1 MAPENRAAR
10 AMARTQFLALGLR
23 YHSSDGRTEPRSES
37 SQVVLVDEL
46 LPLMSHLRGAK
57 STALLGGPVGCTA
70 SALPV
75 RIRMEQERSSQAVA
89 ISDKHPY
96 HSSHVIVRRQRSQIV
111 ATDLAATGVR
121 AHRNSVLA
129 TGAGMSQLK
138 VAHCTS
144 QAVLTAERPNFGKDR
159 SIPCDAP
166 ESYNVRTRLRHR
178 HRDDRTTDPHK
189 LGGLKQQPFSCFT
202 FPWPVSGRKR
212 RPKNRV
218 VATLVSAKCYRR

>member
-111 ATDLAATGVR
+111 ATGLSCNGSACTPQFGFGHRCWHVSAQSGSLYIAGRVNCRAAKLWEG
-121 AHRNSVLA
+121 SVHP
-129 TGAGMSQLK
+129 M
-138 VAHCTS
+138 
-144 QAVLTAERPNFGKDR
+144 RR
-159 SIPCDAP
+159 SG
-166 ESYNVRTRLRHR
+166 ELQRTY
-178 HRDDRTTDPHK
+178 
-189 LGGLKQQPFSCFT
+189 PFETQTQRRSNYRST
-202 FPWPVSGRKR
+202 QVG
-212 RPKNRV
+212 RPKTTTFQLLHISLAGLRPK
-218 VATLVSAKCYRR
+218 T